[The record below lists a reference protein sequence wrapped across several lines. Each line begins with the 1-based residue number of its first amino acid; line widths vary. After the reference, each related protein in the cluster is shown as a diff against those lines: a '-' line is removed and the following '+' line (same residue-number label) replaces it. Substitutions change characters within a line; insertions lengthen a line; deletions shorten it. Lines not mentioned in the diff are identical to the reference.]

1 MSKMKR
7 VTIPMSDNLVKLALV
22 NAEQNISALID
33 NGCLG
38 DEARDNLCSA
48 QFDYIG
54 LIGIFSGDYK
64 VTIEISQDDFDS
76 FSHKHGVDFPAFI
89 DLEVVDIKKE
99 TQHFYHLAYAEEGI
113 LNFAI
118 RSDENF
124 LGADGDGDDFY
135 LYKEVKR
142 GEGAFFE
149 GTTFAAVP
157 TKKGWSIL
165 ENGKVLEEIKFV
177 QF

>member
-22 NAEQNISALID
+22 NAEQNISALMD

-38 DEARDNLCSA
+38 DEAKDKLSYA
-48 QFDYIG
+48 HFDYIG

-149 GTTFAAVP
+149 GTTFATVP

-177 QF
+177 KF